1 MKYFDKNNKLT
12 LMHKEL
18 NKIIRKL
25 EMWEISKNLFINLYL
40 ELKNKIDNLFKELND
55 YKNENII
62 WNLWHMMRIEDL
74 IVNILICEKES
85 ILNEKLKNEL
95 NISITDTGNSLTKE
109 EIKKFAKN
117 INIKKLKYYS
127 DKISK
132 NTINLIKRLK
142 AEDIKRK
149 INKINLDKIINGCG
163 VTKDN
168 LWLIDYWGKKD
179 IAGLL
184 LMPLSRHI
192 IVHLNQC
199 YKYIETKSKII

>member
-25 EMWEISKNLFINLYL
+25 EMWEISKNFFINIYL
-40 ELKNKIDNLFKELND
+40 ESKNKIDNLFKELN
-55 YKNENII
+55 YCKNENII
-62 WNLWHMMRIEDL
+62 WNLWHIMRIEDL

-149 INKINLDKIINGCG
+149 INKINLEKIINGCG

>member
-25 EMWEISKNLFINLYL
+25 EMWEISKNLFINIYL

-62 WNLWHMMRIEDL
+62 WNLWHIMRIEDL

-149 INKINLDKIINGCG
+149 INKINLEKIINGCG

-192 IVHLNQC
+192 IVHLNKC

>member
-40 ELKNKIDNLFKELND
+40 ELKNKIDNLFKELNY

-62 WNLWHMMRIEDL
+62 WNLWHIMRIEDL

-85 ILNEKLKNEL
+85 TLNEKLKNGL

-149 INKINLDKIINGCG
+149 INKINLEKIINGCG

>member
-12 LMHKEL
+12 LMYKEL

-40 ELKNKIDNLFKELND
+40 ELKNKIDNLFKELKD
-55 YKNENII
+55 CKNENII
-62 WNLWHMMRIEDL
+62 WNLWHIMRIEDL
-74 IVNILICEKES
+74 IVNILICEKAS

-149 INKINLDKIINGCG
+149 INKINLEKIINGCG

>member
-40 ELKNKIDNLFKELND
+40 ELKSKIDNLFKELKD

-62 WNLWHMMRIEDL
+62 WNLWHIMRIEDL

-149 INKINLDKIINGCG
+149 INKINLEKIINGCG

>member
-25 EMWEISKNLFINLYL
+25 EMWDTSKNLFINLYL
-40 ELKNKIDNLFKELND
+40 ELKNKIDNLFKELKD
-55 YKNENII
+55 CKNENII
-62 WNLWHMMRIEDL
+62 WNLWHIMRIEDL

-95 NISITDTGNSLTKE
+95 NISITDTGNSITKE

-127 DKISK
+127 NKIKK
-132 NTINLIKRLK
+132 NTINLTKRLK

-149 INKINLDKIINGCG
+149 INKINLEKIINECG

-168 LWLIDYWGKKD
+168 LWLIDYWSKKD

>member
-25 EMWEISKNLFINLYL
+25 EMWEISKNLFINIYL

-62 WNLWHMMRIEDL
+62 WNLWHIMRIEDL

-149 INKINLDKIINGCG
+149 INKINLEKIINGCG

-168 LWLIDYWGKKD
+168 LWLIDYWDKKD

>member
-40 ELKNKIDNLFKELND
+40 ELKNKIDNLFKELKD
-55 YKNENII
+55 CENENII
-62 WNLWHMMRIEDL
+62 WNLWHIMRIEDL

-132 NTINLIKRLK
+132 NTIYLIKRLK

-149 INKINLDKIINGCG
+149 INKINLEKIINGCE